1 MTEKEILSAGLH
13 ELGLGGEE
21 AIEKL
26 LEFSALLLEKNRVMN
41 LTAVSSPRE
50 VVTRHFLDCAVLA
63 PLLPTHA
70 KVVDVGCGAGFP
82 GVPLALLADV
92 EVLLLDSLKKR
103 ILWLQEVCETL
114 PIPNASAVHARAE
127 EFGRREGFDV
137 AVSRAVARL
146 NVLAELSIP
155 LVRVG
160 GQFLAM
166 KADDCMEEVGEARAA
181 IAQLGGEI
189 EEVRAYAVPQSG
201 LARRLVVVRK
211 VSETPARFPRRF
223 AKISAKPL

>member
-41 LTAVSSPRE
+41 LTAVSSPCE
-50 VVTRHFLDCAVLA
+50 VVTRHFLDSAVLA
-63 PLLPTHA
+63 PLLPAHA

-82 GVPLALLADV
+82 GVPLALLADG

-127 EFGRREGFDV
+127 EFGHREGFDV

-189 EEVRAYAVPQSG
+189 EEVRAYTVPQSG

>member
-26 LEFSALLLEKNRVMN
+26 LEFSVLLLEKNRVMN

-63 PLLPTHA
+63 PLLPAHA

-82 GVPLALLADV
+82 GVPLALLADA

-127 EFGRREGFDV
+127 EFGHREGFDV
-137 AVSRAVARL
+137 AD
-146 NVLAELSIP
+146 LSIP

-189 EEVRAYAVPQSG
+189 EEVRAYTVPQSG